1 VLSADRQLPHLQ
13 SLHIGDVTMP
23 VSSGHMRLR
32 CATAPEGSLLVNC
45 CTGLQ
50 SLDLQKLRYSAKLLA
65 PLAGLSVLTALRLA
79 VDNTVYYSPTVC
91 CCWRC
96 MGLGVACKLTGL
108 RELVLR
114 MPAGEAEG
122 LVLQL
127 TQLKQLTRLTYPR
140 DTAAFDDRC
149 SILSTRAGC
158 SAKLSHIACTQ
169 FLSAASLLHN
179 SVHTSSH
186 FQAHHVLVGEES
198 LGSRMSQLNSLSRF
212 IPLHTLTLHPWQR
225 SRQGVQAAIA
235 EHLIGSRPSEGQIIP
250 RAVSTAHNAELHK
263 ARYSIGCSKVIGRLI
278 TSIQNNPCILDV

>member
-186 FQAHHVLVGEES
+186 FQAHHVLVGVAHVDGV
-198 LGSRMSQLNSLSRF
+198 LFLKLN
-212 IPLHTLTLHPWQR
+212 
-225 SRQGVQAAIA
+225 A
-235 EHLIGSRPSEGQIIP
+235 
-250 RAVSTAHNAELHK
+250 
-263 ARYSIGCSKVIGRLI
+263 
-278 TSIQNNPCILDV
+278 CILLLFHIMPLMLLLLWLCRSLVMNRCGASC